1 VPSIAIMSPE
11 AWFTLAVI
19 ALCFGLLVLTRFATD
34 IVLMGGLTL
43 LLVTGILT
51 PAQALGGLANEGVVT
66 VGALFVVVAGL
77 KDTGAIAW
85 VVEYVLGRPKSLAG
99 AQLRMMTPVAA
110 MSAFLNNT
118 PVVAMMIPAVQDWA
132 RRYRLSVSRLLM
144 PLSYAAMVGGT
155 CTLIGTSTNLVI
167 NGLLIKEQG
176 GPGLGIFE
184 LAKIGVPIAL
194 SVILAVIVLS
204 RWLLPERRSAISQF
218 EDVRGYTVE
227 MLVDA
232 DGPLVGKTIEEAG
245 LRQLPGLYLIEIDR
259 KDQLIPAVSP
269 QERLQANDR
278 LVFAGVVESVVDLQK
293 IRGLRPATDQVFKLD
308 VPRPSRCLIEA
319 VVSDSFPTTGKT
331 IRESRFRTRYNAAII
346 AVSRNGEQLKKKIGD
361 IVLQPGDTLLLEAH
375 PSFLEQ
381 QRNSRDFYLVS
392 RLEDSHPLRHE
403 RALVAVAILAA
414 MVLAAA
420 VGWLSMLEAAM
431 LAGGLML
438 ITKCTTPG
446 SARRAVDWQILIV
459 IAASLGIGEALYITG
474 AAQVIAQNLLAL
486 AGDSPTVAL
495 ALIFVLTA
503 VFTAVITNNTAAV
516 LMFPIALAASQ
527 SLQVSFMPFL
537 ITIMVA
543 ASISF
548 VTPIG
553 YQTNLMVYGPGGY
566 HFTDYVKIGI
576 PLTLLVGILVVYGV
590 PVWWAF

>member
-1 VPSIAIMSPE
+1 MTTE

-19 ALCFGLLVLTRFATD
+19 ALCFGLLALTRFATD

-43 LLVTGILT
+43 LLVSGILT
-51 PAQALGGLANEGVVT
+51 PEQALSGLANEGVVT
-66 VGALFVVVAGL
+66 VGALYVVVAGL

-85 VVEYVLGRPKSLAG
+85 VVEYILGRPKSLSG
-99 AQLRMMTPVAA
+99 AQLRMMAPVAA

-132 RRYRLSVSRLLM
+132 RRHRLSISKLLI

-167 NGLLIKEQG
+167 NGLLIKETG
-176 GPGLGIFE
+176 TSGLGIFE
-184 LAKIGVPIAL
+184 LAKIGIPIAL
-194 SVILAVIVLS
+194 SVILAVIVLGK
-204 RWLLPERRSAISQF
+204 WLLPDRRSAISQF

-227 MLVDA
+227 MLVDS
-232 DGPLVGKTIEEAG
+232 DGPLVGRTIEEAG

-259 KDQLIPAVSP
+259 QDQLIPAVSP
-269 QERLQANDR
+269 QEHLHADDR

-293 IRGLRPATDQVFKLD
+293 IRGLRPATDQVFKLN
-308 VPRPSRCLIEA
+308 VPRPDRCLIEA
-319 VVSDSFPTTGKT
+319 VVSDSFPTAGKT

-346 AVSRNGEQLKKKIGD
+346 AVARNGEQLKKKIGD

-392 RLEDSHPLRHE
+392 QLADSNPLRHE
-403 RALVAVAILAA
+403 RALVAIAILAA
-414 MVLAAA
+414 MVISAAS
-420 VGWLSMLEAAM
+420 GWLSMLEAAM
-431 LAGGLML
+431 LAGGLMI
-438 ITKCTTPG
+438 ITRCTSG
-446 SARRAVDWQILIV
+446 GNARRAVDWQILIV
-459 IAASLGIGEALYITG
+459 IAASLGIGQALYLTG
-474 AAQVIAQNLLAL
+474 AAQVIASTLLSL
-486 AGDSPTVAL
+486 AGGSPTLAL
-495 ALIFVLTA
+495 ALIFILTA
-503 VFTAVITNNTAAV
+503 LFTAIITNNTAAV

-527 SLQVSFMPFL
+527 ALNVDFMPFM
-537 ITIMVA
+537 ITIMIA

-576 PLTLLVGILVVYGV
+576 PLTFLVGILVIYLV
-590 PVWWAF
+590 PVWWKF